1 MAAWHHVAADHCRH
15 LTDKQQDM
23 GRTKIADA
31 GNDLIDDL
39 DQQLNNS
46 EQFDPM
52 VGDIDELY
60 LRPLEEVKDSVFLR
74 IRTQVLKH
82 VKTRHI

>member
-1 MAAWHHVAADHCRH
+1 MGRDEA
-15 LTDKQQDM
+15 TGQQDMNYLKLIIDM
-23 GRTKIADA
+23 GRTKIVDA

-39 DQQLNNS
+39 DQQLNNN
-46 EQFDPM
+46 EQFEPM
-52 VGDIDELY
+52 VGDIGELY
-60 LRPLEEVKDSVFLR
+60 LRPLEEVKDSVYLR